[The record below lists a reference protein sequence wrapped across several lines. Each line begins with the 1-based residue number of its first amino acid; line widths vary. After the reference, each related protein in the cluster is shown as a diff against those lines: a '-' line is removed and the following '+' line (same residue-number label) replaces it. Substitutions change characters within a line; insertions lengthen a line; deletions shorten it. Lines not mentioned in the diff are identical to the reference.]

1 MATTQKIKSTLNSW
15 ATLETPPSMF
25 QRYLPEKLKPQLGHI
40 FPFAYPR
47 IGERVNSAF
56 LRALGAEFLGTML
69 FMFILV
75 SQVVFSC
82 RGASC
87 SLPDEEGYMATAA
100 TAGFTM
106 FALIYATASFSGGH
120 LNPAITLGAL
130 VANKITCMRAVAYM
144 FMQIAGAIVGSAF
157 VWCIASVGP
166 AANVLSKTGRAGH
179 AGGFM
184 VEFLL
189 TFALMFVT
197 LAATDASRYKVTHLP
212 ILAPLAIGMV
222 YLIAHMAA
230 IPVDGC
236 SINPARFLGTFT
248 LSGVGGWASWVFFM
262 GPIAGAVAAAFVY
275 EFGFKPDYDEV
286 LDLEGGASAAAP
298 AAAAAVAPAK

>member
-25 QRYLPEKLKPQLGHI
+25 QRYLPEKLKPQLGHV

-106 FALIYATASFSGGH
+106 FALIYATASFSGGKRFC
-120 LNPAITLGAL
+120 LRRDGE
-130 VANKITCMRAVAYM
+130 K
-144 FMQIAGAIVGSAF
+144 Q
-157 VWCIASVGP
+157 
-166 AANVLSKTGRAGH
+166 GR
-179 AGGFM
+179 
-184 VEFLL
+184 L
-189 TFALMFVT
+189 T
-197 LAATDASRYKVTHLP
+197 TDFDREKRKVTK
-212 ILAPLAIGMV
+212 
-222 YLIAHMAA
+222 
-230 IPVDGC
+230 
-236 SINPARFLGTFT
+236 NKTEKQKT
-248 LSGVGGWASWVFFM
+248 
-262 GPIAGAVAAAFVY
+262 
-275 EFGFKPDYDEV
+275 KQT
-286 LDLEGGASAAAP
+286 
-298 AAAAAVAPAK
+298 

>member
-69 FMFILV
+69 FMFVLV

-87 SLPDEEGYMATAA
+87 SLPDEEGYMSTAA

-106 FALIYATASFSGGH
+106 FALIYATASFSGGEEE
-120 LNPAITLGAL
+120 
-130 VANKITCMRAVAYM
+130 
-144 FMQIAGAIVGSAF
+144 
-157 VWCIASVGP
+157 
-166 AANVLSKTGRAGH
+166 
-179 AGGFM
+179 GFLR
-184 VEFLL
+184 E
-189 TFALMFVT
+189 
-197 LAATDASRYKVTHLP
+197 
-212 ILAPLAIGMV
+212 
-222 YLIAHMAA
+222 
-230 IPVDGC
+230 
-236 SINPARFLGTFT
+236 
-248 LSGVGGWASWVFFM
+248 
-262 GPIAGAVAAAFVY
+262 
-275 EFGFKPDYDEV
+275 
-286 LDLEGGASAAAP
+286 
-298 AAAAAVAPAK
+298 